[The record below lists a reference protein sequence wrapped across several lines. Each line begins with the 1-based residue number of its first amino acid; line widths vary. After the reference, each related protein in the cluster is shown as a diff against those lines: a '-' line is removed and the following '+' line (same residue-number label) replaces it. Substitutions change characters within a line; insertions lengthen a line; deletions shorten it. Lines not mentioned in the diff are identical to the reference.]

1 MRNWFTKDPLSA
13 VPIKYKLPLS
23 FVLLCL
29 IAFGVAGYLVANSVY
44 HSLESEIL
52 SRLRSE
58 SIAHAVMFDK
68 SMDALGRRAQDFAS
82 DGFIRTQT
90 TRLSGDAPGIAGE
103 DLERH
108 LQTNKLP
115 LESTFT
121 NLLVF
126 DTEGHL
132 LAAARKRGLISGDI
146 EHITASS
153 QDLQFSALRPGKGM
167 RDSLSF
173 EISTP
178 VWNLSHTQVIGYLS
192 CVVDLGTVLHDTFVA
207 NRDAI
212 AESSLEKHLTIIDA
226 AGQRVNIPWWFPEE
240 QVPAGSGITR
250 SGGIFLSR
258 DQGSHRTSAHVGRHT
273 CEHGKDMYGQSYPME
288 STGWTALVE
297 LNAEAALL
305 PITSIE
311 GKILGTGIIITIT
324 TLILLY
330 FPVQFLIRPLNAL
343 NEMASRIKDGD
354 FSARLEPESDDEI
367 GHLTRTFNMMATAIE
382 ERTTYLEE
390 TAHDLQQSQQEL
402 RIEHHRLETVVQ
414 SMEDG
419 LILLGRNGKIILSN
433 QAAGPVEALL
443 AGEAENPAIERCRD
457 NGSGDGNCIACLL
470 NGAAPHSC
478 IVRFGDSIYEI
489 LSTTLPN
496 GSGEAGKILVARDIT
511 ERERM
516 RDQQLHQ
523 DRLAVLGR
531 IAAVVAHEMN
541 SPMSAISMYNQMM
554 EAELPDDSPF
564 QEHVDVIQRNT
575 RSCQRII
582 KQLLDYA
589 RSPQPEIGEVNI
601 NELVTTVLRF
611 LKPFYDQ
618 KDIMLGYQNRN
629 GNHTILGDS
638 MQLQQVLVNLLMNA
652 IQALPGE
659 DGRIEI
665 RTDQNDG
672 RLTIDIR
679 DNGQGI
685 PVEKQEEIFEPFVTT
700 KNAGGTGLGLS
711 TARRIIR
718 AHQGRLELVS
728 SEPGDTMFRITLPL
742 ETGPDPPWNS
752 TRPSGSRWEIHAETE
767 DVHG

>member
-1 MRNWFTKDPLSA
+1 MRNLFRKDPLSA

-44 HSLESEIL
+44 RSLESEIL

-68 SMDALGRRAQDFAS
+68 SMDALGRRSQDFAS

-90 TRLSGDAPGIAGE
+90 AKLVQGAASPARSA
-103 DLERH
+103 LERH
-108 LQTNKLP
+108 LRKNKLP
-115 LESTFT
+115 LEPTFT

-132 LAAARKRGLISGDI
+132 LAAAREHTLILKDR
-146 EHITASS
+146 ERLETVP
-153 QDLQFSALRPGKGM
+153 QDLQFSALAQRNGLQ
-167 RDSLSF
+167 DSLFF
-173 EISTP
+173 EITTP
-178 VWNLSHTQVIGYLS
+178 LRNLNHSEVIGYLS
-192 CVVDLGTVLHDTFVA
+192 CVVDLSTVIHDTFAA

-226 AGQRVNIPWWFPEE
+226 AGRRVNIPWWFPEE
-240 QVPAGSGITR
+240 ADRTASYLTH
-250 SGGIFLSR
+250 SGGLFLR
-258 DQGSHRTSAHVGRHT
+258 REQGAQRTTEHVGRHT
-273 CEHGKDMYGQSYPME
+273 CEHGQEMYGQSYPME
-288 STGWTALVE
+288 SVGWIALVE

-305 PITSIE
+305 PITAIE
-311 GKILGTGIIITIT
+311 GKILGTAIIITIT

-343 NEMASRIKDGD
+343 KEMASRIKDGD
-354 FSARLEPESDDEI
+354 FSVRLQTESEDEI
-367 GHLTRTFNMMATAIE
+367 GHLTKTFNMMAAAVE

-390 TAHDLQQSQQEL
+390 TARDLQQSQQEL

-419 LILLGRNGKIILSN
+419 LILLGRDGEIILSN
-433 QAAGPVEALL
+433 AAARPVEALL
-443 AGEAENPAIERCRD
+443 TGEAENPAVQRCRKD
-457 NGSGDGNCIACLL
+457 GANDGNCVACLL

-478 IVRFGDSIYEI
+478 IVRFDQRIYEI
-489 LSTTLPN
+489 LSTRLPTE
-496 GSGEAGKILVARDIT
+496 SGETGKILVARDIT
-511 ERERM
+511 EREQM

-541 SPMSAISMYNQMM
+541 SPLSAISMYNQMM
-554 EAELPDDSPF
+554 ETELPEDSPY

-575 RSCQRII
+575 RSCRRII

-589 RSPQPEIGEVNI
+589 RTPQPEISEVNI
-601 NELVTTVLRF
+601 NELITTVLRF
-611 LKPFYDQ
+611 LKPFYEQ
-618 KDIMLGYQNRN
+618 KDILLDYQNLC
-629 GNHTILGDS
+629 GNRIIQGDA
-638 MQLQQVLVNLLMNA
+638 MQLQQVLVNLIMNA

-665 RTDQNDG
+665 RADQKDNQI
-672 RLTIDIR
+672 TIDIR

-685 PVEKQEEIFEPFVTT
+685 PADKQEEIFAPFVTT
-700 KNAGGTGLGLS
+700 RSAGGTGLGLP

-718 AHQGRLELVS
+718 AHRGRLELLT
-728 SEPGDTMFRITLPL
+728 SEPGNTVFRIALPL
-742 ETGPDPPWNS
+742 KTGPDPSWNS
-752 TRPSGSRWEIHAETE
+752 TRVHTETE